1 MNTTESTQA
10 TQATQATQ
18 TTHARKRHL
27 WLLLLAI
34 PVLLGAGFC
43 AARAHA
49 ADEGFGFGPGLGG
62 PGTPEQHKAFME
74 RRLDKMLGML
84 NATDSQRTA
93 IKAIAERMFT
103 EMQPVHQ
110 QHQQLHDALIA
121 AFTAPSVDRA
131 AVEKLRLQVTAL
143 VDQGSQV
150 FSKGLLDAAQVL
162 TPEQRQTLAKLIQDH
177 HGKRHHF

>member
-10 TQATQATQ
+10 TN

-27 WLLLLAI
+27 WLLLLAV

-49 ADEGFGFGPGLGG
+49 ADEGFGFGPPGFGG

-110 QHQQLHDALIA
+110 QHQQLHDAMIA

-162 TPEQRQTLAKLIQDH
+162 TPEQRQTLAKFIQDH

>member
-1 MNTTESTQA
+1 MNTTESTQS
-10 TQATQATQ
+10 TQAT
-18 TTHARKRHL
+18 TTPHARKRHL
-27 WLLLLAI
+27 WLLLLAV

-49 ADEGFGFGPGLGG
+49 ADEGFGFGPPGFGG
-62 PGTPEQHKAFME
+62 AGTPEQHKAFME
-74 RRLDKMLGML
+74 HRLDKMLGML
-84 NATDSQRTA
+84 SATDSQRTA

-162 TPEQRQTLAKLIQDH
+162 TPEQRQALAKHIQEH
-177 HGKRHHF
+177 HGGRHHF

>member
-1 MNTTESTQA
+1 MNTTESTK
-10 TQATQATQ
+10 TI
-18 TTHARKRHL
+18 HSRKRHL
-27 WLLLLAI
+27 WLLVLAV

-43 AARAHA
+43 AVRAHA
-49 ADEGFGFGPGLGG
+49 ADDVFGFGPPGFGG
-62 PGTPEQHKAFME
+62 GGTPEQHKAFME

-84 NATDSQRTA
+84 NANDSQRTA
-93 IKAIAERMFT
+93 IKAIAERMFA

-110 QHQQLHDALIA
+110 QHQQLHDAMIA
-121 AFTAPSVDRA
+121 AFTAPTVDRA
-131 AVEKLRLQVTAL
+131 AVEKLRLQATSL

-162 TPEQRQTLAKLIQDH
+162 TPEQRQTLAKFIQEH

>member
-1 MNTTESTQA
+1 MNSTEPTESTK
-10 TQATQATQ
+10 TM
-18 TTHARKRHL
+18 HSKRRRR
-27 WLLLLAI
+27 WLLLLAL
-34 PVLLGAGFC
+34 PVMLGAGFC
-43 AARAHA
+43 AVRAHA
-49 ADEGFGFGPGLGG
+49 ADDGFGFGPPGFGG
-62 PGTPEQHKAFME
+62 GGSPEQHKAFME

-150 FSKGLLDAAQVL
+150 FSRAMLDAAQVL
-162 TPEQRQTLAKLIQDH
+162 TPEQRQTLAKFIQEH

>member
-1 MNTTESTQA
+1 MNSTESTQ
-10 TQATQATQ
+10 TTK
-18 TTHARKRHL
+18 TTHSRKRHF
-27 WLLLLAI
+27 WLLLLAV

-49 ADEGFGFGPGLGG
+49 ADDGFGFGPAGFGG
-62 PGTPEQHKAFME
+62 GGSPEQHKAFMQH
-74 RRLDKMLGML
+74 RLDKMLDL
-84 NATDSQRTA
+84 LKATDSQRTA

-110 QHQQLHDALIA
+110 QHKQLHDAMIA
-121 AFTAPSVDRA
+121 AFTADTVDRA
-131 AVEKLRLQVTAL
+131 SVEKLRLQVTAL

-150 FSKGLLDAAQVL
+150 FSKAMLDAAQVL
-162 TPEQRQTLAKLIQDH
+162 TPEQRQTLAKFIQEQ